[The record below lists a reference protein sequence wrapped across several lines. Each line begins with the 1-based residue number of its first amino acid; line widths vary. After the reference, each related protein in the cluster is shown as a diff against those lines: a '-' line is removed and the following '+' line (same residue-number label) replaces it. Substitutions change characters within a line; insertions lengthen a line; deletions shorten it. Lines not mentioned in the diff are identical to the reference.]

1 MASQVRNI
9 FNPAFPLVELDHLAD
24 LLMDKRTRRDVD
36 PIKLWASGLVEN
48 LNDYVSRRWGGGK
61 RRNAITRRVNTLR
74 ATMQSIPGYEAAR
87 WQISRVWRLTY
98 RREDYWD
105 RPTIGHVA
113 CRTSEDAANL
123 GMVKY
128 TSVILC
134 YTSQLERGRISA
146 EAVCP
151 GDWDV
156 AHQRN
161 MEIIV
166 SLNAQIMEKQA
177 GIQKIQDEVVK
188 LKNARLY
195 VLEGLH
201 VV

>member
-1 MASQVRNI
+1 MASQVRDS

-24 LLMDKRTRRDVD
+24 LLMDKRTRRGVD
-36 PIKLWASGLVEN
+36 PIKLWDSGLAEN
-48 LNDYVSRRWGGGK
+48 VRVYVSQRWGAGK
-61 RRNAITRRVNTLR
+61 RQNAITRRVNTL
-74 ATMQSIPGYEAAR
+74 ATAMRSIPGYEAAR

-98 RREDYWD
+98 RGDHYWE

-113 CRTSEDAANL
+113 CRTSADATDL

-134 YTSQLERGRISA
+134 YTSQIERHRLNA
-146 EAVCP
+146 DEVCP

-156 AHQRN
+156 ARQRN

-166 SLNAQIMEKQA
+166 RMNEQIKEKQA
-177 GIQKIQDEVVK
+177 GIQKIQDEVDK
-188 LKNARLY
+188 LTNARLY
-195 VLEGLH
+195 ALEGLH